1 VCLNTSKIN
10 GNDLLKYTEALFNVM
25 MLADSLLAPI
35 ETASFLKPFKTMTLF
50 DNIISKKTTILAF
63 SNNVVL
69 KRYSGK
75 REIAPIRKT

>member
-35 ETASFLKPFKTMTLF
+35 ETASFLKPIKTMTLF